1 MITHC
6 FILGAVSP
14 VMINIVGYLAAI
26 CMVCGYL
33 PQAWHTI
40 RTRDTD
46 GIAMPTFLLL
56 GFGSV
61 FFVLQGLMINN
72 WPLIITNLITTISSV
87 IVFCIKLS
95 NDMSKKRHGTRHKTP
110 GIPKIIP

>member
-1 MITHC
+1 MEDITMDW
-6 FILGAVSP
+6 FNV
-14 VMINIVGYLAAI
+14 VGYAAAI

-33 PQAWHTI
+33 PQAIYTI

-56 GFGSV
+56 AFGSI
-61 FFVLQGLMINN
+61 FFVIQGFMLGN

-87 IVFCIKLS
+87 IVFGIKVH
-95 NDMSKKRHGTRHKTP
+95 NDRKKKRG
-110 GIPKIIP
+110 

>member
-1 MITHC
+1 MDW
-6 FILGAVSP
+6 FNV
-14 VMINIVGYLAAI
+14 VGYAAAI

-33 PQAWHTI
+33 PQAIYTI

-56 GFGSV
+56 AFGSI
-61 FFVLQGLMINN
+61 FFVIQGFMLGN

-87 IVFCIKLS
+87 IVFGIKVH
-95 NDMSKKRHGTRHKTP
+95 NDRKKKRG
-110 GIPKIIP
+110 